1 MALHSNWI
9 FLKNLN
15 VTISNVYISF
25 MYFYA
30 NIYQDGDAGRGGS
43 NSMVDRKQALWNLFN
58 NNVDFLRK

>member
-25 MYFYA
+25 MYLYA